1 MLIEKKDT
9 PNLGDVI
16 FFKTNSKVDHVGL
29 YINEKEFIHSS
40 ETLNTE
46 ILNKELRKICDD
58 LQLTPKQ
65 GLGTIRIAITA
76 SNQTPPLPETIMTL
90 GKQRT
95 LNRIEKAIL
104 VLSQNTIS

>member
-1 MLIEKKDT
+1 M
-9 PNLGDVI
+9 NVW
-16 FFKTNSKVDHVGL
+16 NM
-29 YINEKEFIHSS
+29 
-40 ETLNTE
+40 E
-46 ILNKELRKICDD
+46 IRYLKELRKICDD